1 MKLEKNILAL
11 GIVHI
16 HAFEGDATMN
26 RLFKIKHPN
35 GKSFVVVSRGYTGL
49 IGFFDEASDKESSI
63 APISLFEFIKYIIK
77 NR

>member
-1 MKLEKNILAL
+1 
-11 GIVHI
+11 
-16 HAFEGDATMN
+16 MN
-26 RLFKIKHPN
+26 NFFKIKRPN

-49 IGFFDEASDKESSI
+49 VGFFDETSEKESSV